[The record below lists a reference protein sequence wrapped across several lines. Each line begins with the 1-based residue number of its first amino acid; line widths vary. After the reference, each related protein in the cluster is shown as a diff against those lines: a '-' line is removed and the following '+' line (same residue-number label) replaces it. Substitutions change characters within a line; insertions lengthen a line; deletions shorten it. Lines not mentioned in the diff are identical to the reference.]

1 MRIMKKTLFFVIV
14 ALIAAS
20 CEKVVLLDEGISTKM
35 VKNVNMRVNGDFG
48 SPTFTRSLMADGKE
62 MTDLWVFDYV
72 GGELVQ
78 TIHQTADDSD
88 FGEPNI
94 LMEYGEHKL
103 YFVASRGLNPD
114 VDDVEHTITWS
125 NVRDTFWKTITMNVN
140 STSANEVDVTL
151 ERVVTKLKLNIQDKV
166 PTGLVNI
173 TITPEVW
180 NFGIDYITGEPA
192 SVGDTPISIFVPS
205 SYVGTTG
212 NLSVSIFSLSG
223 VSEWTTNVTVTA
235 KNDSNGTIASVNI
248 DNVPLMTNRATVY
261 SGTLFKYGITFTL
274 SLTDVWLSEKNLT
287 W

>member
-1 MRIMKKTLFFVIV
+1 MKKTLFFVMV

-20 CEKVVLLDEGISTKM
+20 CEKVVLSDEDISTKM

-72 GGELVQ
+72 DGELVQ

-125 NVRDTFWKTITMNVN
+125 NVRDTFWKTITINVN

-173 TITPEVW
+173 TITPEEW

-223 VSEWTTNVTVTA
+223 ASEWTTNVTVTA
-235 KNDSNGTIASVNI
+235 KNDSNGTISSVNI

-274 SLTDVWLSEKNLT
+274 SLTDVWLSEKILT

>member
-1 MRIMKKTLFFVIV
+1 MKKTLFFVMV

-20 CEKVVLLDEGISTKM
+20 CEKVVLSDEGISTKM

-72 GGELVQ
+72 NGELVQ

-125 NVRDTFWKTITMNVN
+125 NVRDTFWKAITMNVN
-140 STSANEVDVTL
+140 STSATEVDVTL

-166 PTGLVNI
+166 AAGLVNI
-173 TITPEVW
+173 TITPEEW
-180 NFGIDYITGEPA
+180 NYGIDYITGEPA
-192 SVGDTPISIFVPS
+192 SVDDTPISIGVPS
-205 SYVGTTG
+205 SYAGTTG
-212 NLSVSIFSLSG
+212 NLSVSVFSLSG
-223 VSEWTTNVTVTA
+223 DNEWTTDVTVTA
-235 KNDSNGTIASVNI
+235 KNSSNGTLSSVHI
-248 DNVPLMTNRATVY
+248 DDVPLLANRATVY
-261 SGTLFKYGITFTL
+261 SGNLFTSGITFTL
-274 SLTDVWLSEKNLT
+274 SLTDVWLSEKILT

>member
-1 MRIMKKTLFFVIV
+1 MKKTLFFVMV

-20 CEKVVLLDEGISTKM
+20 CEKVVLSDEGISTKM
-35 VKNVNMRVNGDFG
+35 VKNVNMMVNGDFG

-72 GGELVQ
+72 DGDLVQ

-125 NVRDTFWKTITMNVN
+125 NVRDTFWKTITINVN

-173 TITPEVW
+173 TITPEEW

-192 SVGDTPISIFVPS
+192 SVGDTPISIYVPS

-223 VSEWTTNVTVTA
+223 ASEWTTNVTVTA
-235 KNDSNGTIASVNI
+235 KNDSNGTISSVNI

-274 SLTDVWLSEKNLT
+274 SLTDVWLSEKILT

>member
-1 MRIMKKTLFFVIV
+1 MKKTLFFVMV

-20 CEKVVLLDEGISTKM
+20 CEKVVLSDEGISTKM

-72 GGELVQ
+72 DGELVQ
-78 TIHQTADDSD
+78 TIHQTDDDSD

-125 NVRDTFWKTITMNVN
+125 NVRDTFWKTITINVN

-173 TITPEVW
+173 TITPEEW

-223 VSEWTTNVTVTA
+223 ASEWTTNVTVTA
-235 KNDSNGTIASVNI
+235 KNGSNGTISSVNI

-274 SLTDVWLSEKNLT
+274 SLTDVWLSEKILT

>member
-1 MRIMKKTLFFVIV
+1 MKKTLFFVMV

-20 CEKVVLLDEGISTKM
+20 CEKVVLSDEGISTKM

-72 GGELVQ
+72 NDELVQ

-125 NVRDTFWKTITMNVN
+125 NVRDTFWKTITINVN

-173 TITPEVW
+173 TITPEEW

-223 VSEWTTNVTVTA
+223 ASEWTTNVTVTA
-235 KNDSNGTIASVNI
+235 KNDSNGTISSVNI

-274 SLTDVWLSEKNLT
+274 SLTDVWLSEKILT

>member
-1 MRIMKKTLFFVIV
+1 MRIMKKTLFFVMV

-20 CEKVVLLDEGISTKM
+20 CEKVVLSDEGISTKM

-72 GGELVQ
+72 DGELVQ
-78 TIHQTADDSD
+78 TIHQTDDDSD

-125 NVRDTFWKTITMNVN
+125 NVRDTFWKTITINVN

-173 TITPEVW
+173 TITPEEW

-223 VSEWTTNVTVTA
+223 ASEWTTNVTVTA
-235 KNDSNGTIASVNI
+235 KNGSNGTISSVNI

-274 SLTDVWLSEKNLT
+274 SLTDVWLNEKILT

>member
-1 MRIMKKTLFFVIV
+1 MRIMKKTLFFVMV

-20 CEKVVLLDEGISTKM
+20 CEKVVLSDEDISTKM

-72 GGELVQ
+72 DGELVQ

-125 NVRDTFWKTITMNVN
+125 NVRDTFWKTITINVN

-173 TITPEVW
+173 TITPEEW

-223 VSEWTTNVTVTA
+223 ASEWTTNVTVTA
-235 KNDSNGTIASVNI
+235 KNDSNGTISSVNI

-274 SLTDVWLSEKNLT
+274 SLTDVWLSEKILT

>member
-1 MRIMKKTLFFVIV
+1 MKKTLFFVMV

-20 CEKVVLLDEGISTKM
+20 CEKVVLSDEGISTKM

-72 GGELVQ
+72 DGELVQ

-125 NVRDTFWKTITMNVN
+125 NVRDTFWKTITINVN

-173 TITPEVW
+173 TITPEEW

-223 VSEWTTNVTVTA
+223 ASEWTTNVTVTA
-235 KNDSNGTIASVNI
+235 KNDSNGTISSVNI

-274 SLTDVWLSEKNLT
+274 SLTDVWLSEKILT